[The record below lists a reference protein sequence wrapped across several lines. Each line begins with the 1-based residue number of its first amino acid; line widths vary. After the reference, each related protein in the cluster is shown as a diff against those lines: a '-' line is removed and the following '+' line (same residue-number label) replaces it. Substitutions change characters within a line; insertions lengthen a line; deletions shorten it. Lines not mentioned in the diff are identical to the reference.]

1 MKLRSF
7 ATSVAVLLL
16 ANCAL
21 APAQAGKS
29 AAAKSPEVRY
39 INPEGMSTPRG
50 YSHVVE
56 VTSGRLVF
64 IAGQVSLDAKGN
76 VVGANDFRAQ
86 ANQVF
91 ENLRTALRA
100 VNADFSN
107 LVKINTY
114 VLDMSQLPVLRE
126 VRDKQ
131 FAGVA
136 NRPASTLVQ
145 VQKLAQDQFLLE
157 IEAVAVVPEK

>member
-1 MKLRSF
+1 MRLHLF
-7 ATSVAVLLL
+7 ARSVAALLL
-16 ANCAL
+16 ASCAL
-21 APAQAGKS
+21 AGAQDGKPAT
-29 AAAKSPEVRY
+29 AKSDNVRY
-39 INPEGMSTPRG
+39 TNPEALSTPRG

-56 VTSGRLVF
+56 VTRGRLVF
-64 IAGQVSLDAKGN
+64 IAGQVALDAKGN

-100 VNADFSN
+100 VGTDFGN
-107 LVKINTY
+107 LVKINTF

-126 VRDKQ
+126 VRDKH
-131 FAGVA
+131 FAGVTQ
-136 NRPASTLVQ
+136 RPASTLVQ

-157 IEAVAVVPEK
+157 IEAVAVIPER

>member
-1 MKLRSF
+1 MKLRF
-7 ATSVAVLLL
+7 LATSVAAALLTSTL
-16 ANCAL
+16 AA
-21 APAQAGKS
+21 AQAGKS
-29 AAAKSPEVRY
+29 TPAKSPKVRY
-39 INPEGMSTPRG
+39 TNPEGLSTPRG
-50 YSHVVE
+50 YTHVVE

-64 IAGQVSLDAKGN
+64 IAGQVALDAKGN

-91 ENLRTALRA
+91 ENLRTALRSA
-100 VNADFSN
+100 GAEFGD

-131 FAGVA
+131 FVGVDH
-136 NRPASTLVQ
+136 RPASTLVQ

>member
-1 MKLRSF
+1 MKRSLLTI
-7 ATSVAVLLL
+7 AAVLLVASTL
-16 ANCAL
+16 AG
-21 APAQAGKS
+21 QAGRSATKKS
-29 AAAKSPEVRY
+29 DPAHY
-39 INPEGMSTPRG
+39 TNPEGLSTPRG

-64 IAGQVSLDAKGN
+64 IAGQVALDAKGN
-76 VVGANDFRAQ
+76 VVGADDFRAQ

-91 ENLRTALRA
+91 ENLRAALRS
-100 VNADFSN
+100 VGADFGN

-131 FAGVA
+131 FTGIDH
-136 NRPASTLVQ
+136 RPASTLVQ
-145 VQKLAQDQFLLE
+145 VQKLAQDQFLIE
-157 IEAVAVVPEK
+157 IEAVAVIPNK